1 MTTEHSSQQPPQDP
15 PQGKQPP
22 TGRRPPQDARPS
34 QPEHPSSTQSPL
46 AADRLRDEYLAELDR
61 ELTPLPYGTAAELRS
76 AISAELIRM
85 PLPELQY
92 RIDELGTPASIARAA
107 LESGHESG
115 TNAVVAMP
123 NHPAR
128 VTDTR
133 GFAIAAALTLGFGGF
148 VVPIVGWI
156 VGIFLVS
163 LSSAWKTRE
172 KLWAFVTPLFVPIIL
187 VPVTFLFSYF
197 EGTSEAPVS
206 GNSGFHGPSAA
217 GFSPVGLA
225 TPDLIWS
232 TTLAT
237 FIIVPFTAGWL
248 LFKLRKRTISG

>member
-1 MTTEHSSQQPPQDP
+1 MTTEHSSQQ
-15 PQGKQPP
+15 
-22 TGRRPPQDARPS
+22 PPQDARPS

-61 ELTPLPYGTAAELRS
+61 ELTPLPYGTATELRS
-76 AISAELIRM
+76 AISAELIRT

-115 TNAVVAMP
+115 HESGTNAVGAIP